1 VIYSLS
7 AQDEGAIPRRS
18 KSTGRFKKLENET
31 IPTKD
36 EPAPSSLS
44 DAART
49 LLQPLLATQ
58 KYAVLATDNHGQ
70 PYTSLM
76 AYSIIDDLR
85 AFILMTERDRLKYE
99 NLITNPRVA
108 ILIDNREN
116 LGSDL
121 DTTIAVTAQGVAE
134 EITGDACD
142 EWRAFCLA
150 RHPAL
155 RSFAESPSCA
165 LIRIRVTSYLI
176 VRQFQDVI
184 EWRIT
189 S

>member
-1 VIYSLS
+1 L
-7 AQDEGAIPRRS
+7 
-18 KSTGRFKKLENET
+18 KKLKSET
-31 IPTKD
+31 ICTKD
-36 EPAPSSLS
+36 DLAPSSLP
-44 DAART
+44 DAVQT
-49 LLQPLLATQ
+49 FLQPLLATQ

-76 AYSIIDDLR
+76 AYSITDDLR

-99 NLITNPRVA
+99 NLMSNPRVA
-108 ILIDNREN
+108 IMIDNREN

-121 DTTIAVTAQGVAE
+121 DATIAVTAQGVAE
-134 EITGDACD
+134 EITGDARD

-155 RSFAESPSCA
+155 QTFAESPSCA
-165 LIRIRVTSYLI
+165 FIRIQVTSYVI

-184 EWRIT
+184 EWRIAP
-189 S
+189 